1 LPNDRGRRP
10 APKADRRS
18 PVGQRRV
25 DDPGEAASI
34 DGHALTVDHPSPPAP
49 SRWRPRW
56 PTGSPTAGSSGSTM
70 AGTPPTTWPAPA
82 AAGGR
87 GLIPVRW
94 AFVRDATGT
103 HRDEYFVTTDPA
115 MTPVAVVSLYTAR
128 WPIETTFQEAREHLG
143 LESLPQRSARSVLR
157 TAACLLGL
165 YTVVALPFA
174 DHVRRRPRPVARQ
187 ASADVRR
194 RPGHGPPA
202 GVTAELIGDPEREV
216 GSRQKATGHAAVR
229 AGPPRPSGVAAR
241 KVQKSS

>member
-1 LPNDRGRRP
+1 MAHGFP
-10 APKADRRS
+10 DRRF
-18 PVGQRRV
+18 VRV
-25 DDPGEAASI
+25 DDGGYATHDLARSCHRRRATPGRAARR
-34 DGHALTVDHPSPPAP
+34 GGRLV
-49 SRWRPRW
+49 RY
-56 PTGSPTAGSSGSTM
+56 
-70 AGTPPTTWPAPA
+70 
-82 AAGGR
+82 GR

-241 KVQKSS
+241 EVQKSSLYGSGSIGALVPDRRMHIRGFLRRSRCARL